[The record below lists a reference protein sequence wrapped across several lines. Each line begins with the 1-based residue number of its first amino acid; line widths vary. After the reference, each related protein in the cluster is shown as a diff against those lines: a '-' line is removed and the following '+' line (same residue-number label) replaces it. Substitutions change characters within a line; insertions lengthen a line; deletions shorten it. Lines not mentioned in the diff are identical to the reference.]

1 MLAYSD
7 TLAWSKWCHC
17 RRAHLY
23 FKTVPKLEGN
33 LPTGSTTG
41 PPLTILPPAPPPPG
55 ALSSLL
61 WSLEAEWAEG
71 VAATAR
77 ETPTPAA
84 RPDAAL
90 GSPEP
95 SACED

>member
-1 MLAYSD
+1 M
-7 TLAWSKWCHC
+7 
-17 RRAHLY
+17 
-23 FKTVPKLEGN
+23 
-33 LPTGSTTG
+33 
-41 PPLTILPPAPPPPG
+41 TILPAPPPG

-61 WSLEAEWAEG
+61 WSLDAEWAEG

-84 RPDAAL
+84 SPDAAL
-90 GSPEP
+90 GSPAEP

>member
-1 MLAYSD
+1 MRLPGVSNIADNRQSHSGNEIFSSQV
-7 TLAWSKWCHC
+7 L
-17 RRAHLY
+17 
-23 FKTVPKLEGN
+23 KLEGN
-33 LPTGSTTG
+33 LPTGSTAG
-41 PPLTILPPAPPPPG
+41 PPLTILPAPPPG

-61 WSLEAEWAEG
+61 WSLALAECAEG